1 MTNVKDL
8 LLKQWE
14 EEKLKLAETD
24 PEKKET
30 YRLQVDRVNQLE
42 RQLTELERTE
52 IEVEEKAAS
61 RYIEEQLE
69 RDKMEEERKANKSR
83 NRIEVAKIAAPLS
96 VAFLTAAISMVG
108 IVSMVFEKTDIV
120 SSTAGKNSL
129 RDLINFKR
137 N

>member
-69 RDKMEEERKANKSR
+69 RDKMEEERKVNKSR

-96 VAFLTAAISMVG
+96 VAFLTAAISMV
-108 IVSMVFEKTDIV
+108 FEKTDIV

>member
-83 NRIEVAKIAAPLS
+83 NRVEVAKLAAPLS
-96 VAFLTAAISMVG
+96 VAFVMG

>member
-69 RDKMEEERKANKSR
+69 RDKMEEEHKANKSR
-83 NRIEVAKIAAPLS
+83 NRIEVAKLAAPLS
-96 VAFLTAAISMVG
+96 VAFVMG

>member
-69 RDKMEEERKANKSR
+69 RDKMEEEHKANRSR

-96 VAFLTAAISMVG
+96 VAFLTAAI
-108 IVSMVFEKTDIV
+108 SMVFEKTDIV

>member
-69 RDKMEEERKANKSR
+69 RDKMEEERKVNKSR

-96 VAFLTAAISMVG
+96 VAFVTAAI
-108 IVSMVFEKTDIV
+108 SMVFEKTDIV

>member
-30 YRLQVDRVNQLE
+30 YRLQMDRVNQLE

-69 RDKMEEERKANKSR
+69 RDKMEEECKANKSR
-83 NRIEVAKIAAPLS
+83 NRIEVAKLAAPLS
-96 VAFLTAAISMVG
+96 VAFVMG

>member
-69 RDKMEEERKANKSR
+69 RDKMEEECKANKSR
-83 NRIEVAKIAAPLS
+83 NRIEVAKLAAPLS
-96 VAFLTAAISMVG
+96 VAFVMG

>member
-69 RDKMEEERKANKSR
+69 RDKMEEERKVNKSR

-96 VAFLTAAISMVG
+96 VAFFTAAI
-108 IVSMVFEKTDIV
+108 SMVFEKTDIV

>member
-83 NRIEVAKIAAPLS
+83 NRIEVAKLAAPLS
-96 VAFLTAAISMVG
+96 VAFVMG

>member
-52 IEVEEKAAS
+52 IEVEEKATS

-69 RDKMEEERKANKSR
+69 RDKMEEERKVNKSR

-96 VAFLTAAISMVG
+96 VAFVMG

>member
-69 RDKMEEERKANKSR
+69 RDKMEEERKVNKSR
-83 NRIEVAKIAAPLS
+83 NRIEVTKIAAPLS
-96 VAFLTAAISMVG
+96 VAFVMG

>member
-69 RDKMEEERKANKSR
+69 RDKMEEERKVNKSR

-96 VAFLTAAISMVG
+96 VAFLTAAISMVC
-108 IVSMVFEKTDIV
+108 EKTDIV

>member
-14 EEKLKLAETD
+14 EEKLKLEETD

-69 RDKMEEERKANKSR
+69 RDKMEEERKVNKSR
-83 NRIEVAKIAAPLS
+83 NRVEVAKIAAPLS
-96 VAFLTAAISMVG
+96 VAFVMG

>member
-96 VAFLTAAISMVG
+96 VAFLTAAISMV
-108 IVSMVFEKTDIV
+108 FEKTDIV

>member
-83 NRIEVAKIAAPLS
+83 NRVEVAKIAAPLS
-96 VAFLTAAISMVG
+96 VAFLTAAI
-108 IVSMVFEKTDIV
+108 SMVFEKTDIV

>member
-69 RDKMEEERKANKSR
+69 RDKMEEEHKANKSR

-96 VAFLTAAISMVG
+96 VAFVMG

>member
-69 RDKMEEERKANKSR
+69 RDKMEEEHKANRSR

-96 VAFLTAAISMVG
+96 VAFVMG

>member
-69 RDKMEEERKANKSR
+69 RDKMEEEHKANKSR

-96 VAFLTAAISMVG
+96 VAFLTAAISMV
-108 IVSMVFEKTDIV
+108 FEKTDIV

>member
-14 EEKLKLAETD
+14 EEKLKLAETE
-24 PEKKET
+24 PQKKET

-96 VAFLTAAISMVG
+96 VAFVMG

>member
-69 RDKMEEERKANKSR
+69 RDKMEEERKVNKSR
-83 NRIEVAKIAAPLS
+83 NRVEVAKIAAPLS
-96 VAFLTAAISMVG
+96 VAFVMG

>member
-42 RQLTELERTE
+42 LQLTELERTE

-69 RDKMEEERKANKSR
+69 RDKMEEERKVNKSR
-83 NRIEVAKIAAPLS
+83 NRIEVAKLAAPLS
-96 VAFLTAAISMVG
+96 VAFVMG
-108 IVSMVFEKTDIV
+108 IVSMVFEKHMKTFHKLQ
-120 SSTAGKNSL
+120 SFLLS
-129 RDLINFKR
+129 
-137 N
+137 

>member
-14 EEKLKLAETD
+14 EEKIKLAETD

-83 NRIEVAKIAAPLS
+83 NRIEVAKLAAPLS
-96 VAFLTAAISMVG
+96 VAFVMG

>member
-52 IEVEEKAAS
+52 IEIEEKAAS

-69 RDKMEEERKANKSR
+69 RDKMEEERKVNKSR
-83 NRIEVAKIAAPLS
+83 NRIEVAKLAAPLS
-96 VAFLTAAISMVG
+96 VAFVMG

>member
-83 NRIEVAKIAAPLS
+83 NRIEVAKLAAPLS
-96 VAFLTAAISMVG
+96 VAFVRG

>member
-69 RDKMEEERKANKSR
+69 RDKMEEERKVNKSR

-96 VAFLTAAISMVG
+96 VAFLTAAISMV
-108 IVSMVFEKTDIV
+108 FEKTDIV

-129 RDLINFKR
+129 RDMINFKR

>member
-69 RDKMEEERKANKSR
+69 RDKMEEERKVNKSR

-96 VAFLTAAISMVG
+96 VAFVMGV
-108 IVSMVFEKTDIV
+108 VSMVFEKTDIV

>member
-69 RDKMEEERKANKSR
+69 RDKMEEEQKVNKSR

-96 VAFLTAAISMVG
+96 VAFVMG

>member
-24 PEKKET
+24 PEKKEP

-83 NRIEVAKIAAPLS
+83 NRIEVAKLAAPLS
-96 VAFLTAAISMVG
+96 VAFVMG

>member
-42 RQLTELERTE
+42 RQLTERERTE

-69 RDKMEEERKANKSR
+69 RDKMEEERKVNKSR

-96 VAFLTAAISMVG
+96 VAFLTAAISMV
-108 IVSMVFEKTDIV
+108 FEETDIV
-120 SSTAGKNSL
+120 SSTAGRNSL

>member
-69 RDKMEEERKANKSR
+69 RDKMEEERKVNKSR

-96 VAFLTAAISMVG
+96 VAFVMG

>member
-69 RDKMEEERKANKSR
+69 RDKMEEECKANKSR
-83 NRIEVAKIAAPLS
+83 NRIEVAKLAAPLS
-96 VAFLTAAISMVG
+96 VAFIMG

>member
-1 MTNVKDL
+1 MTNMKDL

-69 RDKMEEERKANKSR
+69 RDKMEEERKVNKSR
-83 NRIEVAKIAAPLS
+83 NRIEVAKLAAPLS
-96 VAFLTAAISMVG
+96 VAFVMG